1 MQIPMGTQLTLHAR
15 ANKELVQVQIDSP
28 TEQKPPRGPQILT
41 ANDLASDR
49 RGFSYVLPP
58 LMEDTTVLL
67 TLTDSDEIA
76 NREPVR
82 LSLVA
87 IPDMAPQLAVR
98 LLGIGTA
105 VTPQARLPV
114 SGRITDDYGI
124 ARLWFEYTVDRQAP
138 KVAEEVAL
146 PRHPTDWPLTE
157 KALELR
163 GLNLKAGQK
172 LLVALKAAD
181 LCDLPPKKT
190 PNVGTSERWLL
201 DVVTPDQL
209 RTMLEARE
217 AVLRWRF
224 KSIVDEVT
232 QTRDVLLRTRFGQT
246 AGKGKAEKK
255 ASGAAGGTSAWQP
268 PAWVPLLA
276 CPAVPAMHGWTSHPW
291 HPEDGFVAAGDPTA
305 RRSSSYPEGAE
316 PGEEAESLPELSAQ
330 QQLDLQ
336 NSLLQ
341 LAVQTGR
348 KNAQETAGVA
358 DGFDDIRLQLV
369 NNRIDSEALRLRL
382 GAGIIQPLHKIVEQ
396 MFPEFEAPAGGPGGG
411 GCRSQP
417 RLGVPGIGPCGPKTG
432 RRHPPG
438 DAGGSQP
445 HAGDVRLQPNGGA
458 ASQPDQATRNRSSN
472 IPKSDRRVASAS
484 YWRNRHGRAET
495 ICCRVLLGRADCPV
509 LGGGTGA
516 EEQSDG
522 ASTAAGSSGKPAA
535 KAEPPSTEKLAGDQQ
550 RVGESFKRLEESL
563 LHVGEVNAAAD
574 PRRAALLKKVVE
586 ESKKREIDL
595 QFTGTVDL
603 LQKDQLSRAWKT
615 RRNSSKTCRPSCN
628 SCKAKTRRTASPRR
642 RNALANTSSSS
653 PASLSSSRASR
664 ERSTAAAT

>member
-1 MQIPMGTQLTLHAR
+1 MLAAALLLSAAIVVFARVQTMALDIWARRTFALSADLWPRRTQLTAYAVGRVKLLAFQSDPVKVARGADLEVIVRADTSKHVAPERVEVRYSGDDGAHRPTMKRMSGNRGGKQKFEEYSYTFHSILASTQFDVVGGDDAVRDLHIKVVDSPTLTEMTLDRHYPTYMELTDTPIPVTGVMQIPMGTQLTLHAR
-15 ANKELVQVQIDSP
+15 ANKELVQVQIDFP

-41 ANDLASDR
+41 AKDLGSDR
-49 RGFSYVLPP
+49 RSFTSALPP
-58 LMEDTTVLL
+58 LMEDTTLLL

-138 KVAEEVAL
+138 KAAEEVAL

-157 KALELR
+157 KAMELR

-224 KSIVDEVT
+224 KSIVDEMT

-255 ASGAAGGTSAWQP
+255 ASGAAGGQGA
-268 PAWVPLLA
+268 A
-276 CPAVPAMHGWTSHPW
+276 
-291 HPEDGFVAAGDPTA
+291 GFVAAGAPA
-305 RRSSSYPEGAE
+305 GKRSSSYPEGAE
-316 PGEEAESLPELSAQ
+316 PGEEAESLPELSPQ

-396 MFPEFEAPAGGPGGG
+396 MFPELE
-411 GCRSQP
+411 R
-417 RLGVPGIGPCGPKTG
+417 
-432 RRHPPG
+432 
-438 DAGGSQP
+438 
-445 HAGDVRLQPNGGA
+445 
-458 ASQPDQATRNRSSN
+458 
-472 IPKSDRRVASAS
+472 
-484 YWRNRHGRAET
+484 
-495 ICCRVLLGRADCPV
+495 
-509 LGGGTGA
+509 
-516 EEQSDG
+516 
-522 ASTAAGSSGKPAA
+522 
-535 KAEPPSTEKLAGDQQ
+535 
-550 RVGESFKRLEESL
+550 RLEALE
-563 LHVGEVNAAAD
+563 AAVAD
-574 PRRAALLKKVVE
+574 PGRGSECPELARAAQKQADDILLAMQAVLNHMLEMLDYNQMVE
-586 ESKKREIDL
+586 QLRNLIKQQEQVIQRTKERQKSRVRE
-595 QFTGTVDL
+595 L
-603 LQKDQLSRAWKT
+603 LEK
-615 RRNSSKTCRPSCN
+615 
-628 SCKAKTRRTASPRR
+628 
-642 RNALANTSSSS
+642 
-653 PASLSSSRASR
+653 
-664 ERSTAAAT
+664 